1 MPSAPDQ
8 NRPLLA
14 PTPITPLRGQ
24 PTWGPPP
31 LPIPPTPLLGR
42 EREIDTAG
50 ALIRRDDVRLVT
62 LTGPGGV
69 GKSRLAI
76 AVAAAVAAAFAAG
89 VAYVELAAIR
99 DEALVAPAIARALNV
114 GEFGDRS
121 AAERLAAHLREQEL
135 LLVLDNFEQVV
146 GAAPLI
152 SDLLRVCGGL
162 KVLVTSRSVLR
173 LSGERNVA
181 VPPLPLPAP
190 ETLDA
195 PAGLIGYAAVRLF
208 VERAQAA
215 NADFVLAA
223 DNATAVAAIC
233 RRLDGLP
240 LAIELA
246 AARGQMFSPVALL
259 ARLDPRLPQ
268 LAHGPRDLPARLRT
282 MRDAIAWSYDLLAPE
297 EQAVFRCL
305 GAFEGGCTLEAAE
318 AVCGSPAAPDVVAA
332 VESLA
337 RQSLVRVVDT
347 PDGGAAGSPRL
358 ALLET
363 VREFAA
369 EQLADSGRTQA
380 ARRRHAA
387 YFLGLA
393 TQAERTLWGD
403 EPGDLRGLVWAEE
416 GNLRAAVSWTIESG
430 DAEIALRLARVMFDP
445 HSFTGDNAREQL
457 TWLRRALALP
467 GGSPDARVRT
477 LLRGA
482 WLLGI
487 DDLAGAVAL
496 AEEALALARRHDDGF
511 GVAEALRIIGSLEIN
526 TGDTG
531 RARRYS
537 LDALEG
543 FRALGEQGRVG
554 WTLHQLSVLDGVGAE
569 ADLVNAAGYCEEAL
583 AIFRDLGHVRGVES
597 MLKWHAVLAYKLG
610 DLPRALA
617 SAREG
622 LAMTR
627 PAWQSSDY
635 LDRIADIAGLI
646 GHAET
651 AARLYGAADEQR
663 ERAGRLIEP
672 AFRAEHEARV
682 DVARRALSAEAFA
695 AAYAAGRALAPEQ
708 AVAEALSLAIDA
720 TRPTGSSPGREP
732 RYGLS
737 PREQEVL
744 RLARR
749 RAHAPRDRGGALPEQ
764 ADRRE
769 PRRPALREARGALP
783 RRGHQRRPRRRPG
796 RPPGRRD
803 ALAAPPPRRPDPRI
817 PSLPAPG
824 DSVWGPGRFRMD
836 TDSHPSAP
844 LLPSI
849 PVPLLPGRRHR
860 SLPAHHGGPTMDP
873 TRIDRLATFFA
884 ERRLSR
890 RQALRQ
896 GGAGLAAAGLA
907 AAGPARRRRP
917 GRHPA
922 RDAAHGSPP
931 QRGQRPGRIP
941 NSSSSNPSTPAPGH
955 PRTGGTAPTR

>member
-1 MPSAPDQ
+1 MSIAPE
-8 NRPLLA
+8 RGRRSPA
-14 PTPITPLRGQ
+14 PTPISPLRT
-24 PTWGPPP
+24 PSTRTLAP

-42 EREIDTAG
+42 EREIAVAG
-50 ALIRRDDVRLVT
+50 ALIQRDDIRLVT

-69 GKSRLAI
+69 GKTRLAI
-76 AVAAAVAAAFAAG
+76 AVAAAVAAAFADR

-114 GEFGDRS
+114 GEFGDRP

-181 VPPLPLPAP
+181 VPPLPLPDP
-190 ETLDA
+190 ETLDS
-195 PAGLIGYAAVRLF
+195 PAGLKGYAAVRLF

-223 DNATAVAAIC
+223 DNAPAVAAIC

-246 AARGQMFSPVALL
+246 AARGQMFSPMALL

-318 AVCGSPAAPDVVAA
+318 AVCGSPAVPDVVAA

-347 PDGGAAGSPRL
+347 PDGGAAGTPRL

-363 VREFAA
+363 VREFAV
-369 EQLADSGRTQA
+369 EQLAESREDAA
-380 ARRRHAA
+380 ARQRHAA
-387 YFLGLA
+387 YFLELA
-393 TQAERTLWGD
+393 THAERTLWGD
-403 EPGDLRGLVWAEE
+403 EPGDLRGLIWSEE

-430 DAEIALRLARVMFDP
+430 DAETALRLARVMFDP
-445 HSFTGDNAREQL
+445 QSFTGDNAREQQ

-467 GGSPDARVRT
+467 GGSPESRVRT

-511 GVAEALRIIGSLEIN
+511 GVAEALRILGSLETN
-526 TGDTG
+526 AGDAA
-531 RARRYS
+531 RARRCS

-543 FRALGEQGRVG
+543 FRTLGEQGRVG
-554 WTLHQLSVLDGVGAE
+554 WTLHQLSVLDGVGDE

-597 MLKWHAVLAYKLG
+597 MLQWRAVIAYKLG

-617 SAREG
+617 SAQEG
-622 LAMTR
+622 LAMPR
-627 PAWQSSDY
+627 PAWRSSDY
-635 LDRIADIAGLI
+635 LDRIADIAGLS
-646 GHAET
+646 GRPET
-651 AARLYGAADEQR
+651 AARLYGAADAQR
-663 ERAGRLIEP
+663 ERAGRRIEL
-672 AFRAEHEARV
+672 AFRAEHEGRV
-682 DVARRALSAEAFA
+682 DIARRALSQEAFS
-695 AAYAAGRALAPEQ
+695 AAYAAGQELAPEQ
-708 AVAEALSLAIDA
+708 AVAEALA
-720 TRPTGSSPGREP
+720 TRWEFAAAPSVV
-732 RYGLS
+732 LS
-737 PREQEVL
+737 PREREIF
-744 RLARR
+744 RL
-749 RAHAPRDRGGALPEQ
+749 
-764 ADRRE
+764 
-769 PRRPALREARGALP
+769 
-783 RRGHQRRPRRRPG
+783 
-796 RPPGRRD
+796 
-803 ALAAPPPRRPDPRI
+803 LAAGQTNRAIGEALFISART
-817 PSLPAPG
+817 
-824 DSVWGPGRFRMD
+824 V
-836 TDSHPSAP
+836 DSHVARIFRK
-844 LLPSI
+844 LE
-849 PVPLLPGRRHR
+849 VR
-860 SLPAHHGGPTMDP
+860 
-873 TRIDRLATFFA
+873 TRAEAID
-884 ERRLSR
+884 
-890 RQALRQ
+890 
-896 GGAGLAAAGLA
+896 AGLAAGLVT
-907 AAGPARRRRP
+907 PT
-917 GRHPA
+917 
-922 RDAAHGSPP
+922 
-931 QRGQRPGRIP
+931 
-941 NSSSSNPSTPAPGH
+941 STPPSE
-955 PRTGGTAPTR
+955 R